1 MLHYHDYA
9 LDETTLVTRYVVL
22 DELAGLVS
30 DFAHF
35 PRASHFTCQFE
46 HLPNLRLMRHF
57 PVP

>member
-22 DELAGLVS
+22 DELAGFVS

-35 PRASHFTCQFE
+35 PRASH
-46 HLPNLRLMRHF
+46 LS
-57 PVP
+57 V